1 MDTNKGNRTINI
13 RIGGGAI
20 VIIIVLIAA
29 ILAGT
34 GILSKAIA
42 DQELDVK
49 DVKHAFKAQS
59 DIVTMSDEIK
69 IKVTYRSVKKLGIEL
84 PFTETRED
92 ITAKGTVKG
101 GYNLDK
107 VEVTKDKEH
116 KIIKVRMPK
125 MKIIS
130 KGLDMDS
137 VEHESLESSIF
148 NWKGEDYTLKMVGI
162 LEKELVKQE
171 KKNGKF
177 EEKALKHAEKV
188 LGGLVSKL
196 EGGDDYAVVCY

>member
-1 MDTNKGNRTINI
+1 MNTNRGSKTINI
-13 RIGGGAI
+13 RIGSGAI
-20 VIIIVLIAA
+20 VFIIVLIAA
-29 ILAGT
+29 LLAGT

-42 DQELDVK
+42 DQELKVK
-49 DVKHAFKAQS
+49 DVKHAFKAES
-59 DIVTMSDEIK
+59 DIVTQSDDIT

-84 PFTETRED
+84 PLTETREE
-92 ITAKGTVKG
+92 ITAKGTVKA

-107 VEVTKDKEH
+107 VKVTTDKEH
-116 KIIKVRMPK
+116 KIVKVRMPK

-130 KGLDMDS
+130 KELDMDS

-162 LEKELVKQE
+162 LEKELVKQA
-171 KKNGKF
+171 KKGGEF

-188 LGGLVSKL
+188 LGNLVKKL
-196 EGGDDYAVVCY
+196 EGGEDYTVVCY